1 MAIQLALGMM
11 NPLVMIGVAVVIAAE
26 KVLPW
31 PEIVARV
38 VGVAAIVLGFIN
50 FTEHFHAS

>member
-1 MAIQLALGMM
+1 MM

>member
-1 MAIQLALGMM
+1 MAILLALGMM

-38 VGVAAIVLGFIN
+38 VGVAAIVLSFIN